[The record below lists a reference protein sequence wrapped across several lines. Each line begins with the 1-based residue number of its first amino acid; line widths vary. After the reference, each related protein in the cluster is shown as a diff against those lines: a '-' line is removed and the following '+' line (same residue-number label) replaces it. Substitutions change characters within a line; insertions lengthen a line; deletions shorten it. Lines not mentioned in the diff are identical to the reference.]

1 MRLDWILAQPLD
13 PGSAQPSLVLSF
25 AEPGAIPA
33 VCIVPSLPSVAVC
46 CDVVTRCGAAVRS
59 ETGRVSHYIIQR
71 QPNGQYGIGDEMFP
85 DLVRVLEFYK
95 THLLDTTTLS
105 SPLPLDHAAQN
116 GVLCPN
122 FIMEVRHM
130 SYRDSRI
137 SD

>member
-1 MRLDWILAQPLD
+1 M
-13 PGSAQPSLVLSF
+13 
-25 AEPGAIPA
+25 
-33 VCIVPSLPSVAVC
+33 
-46 CDVVTRCGAAVRS
+46 
-59 ETGRVSHYIIQR
+59 SHYIIQR

-137 SD
+137 SDSPMIRGNACILLLNKRMMPHDVVADTD